1 MPFTIRPFA
10 ATAGGRTS
18 EAYELSDSDGHVRAE
33 VWPAHGFNCLKWQRR
48 MDDGS
53 WRDILYTAPDWE
65 TNPVPTRSGHP
76 ILFPFPNRI
85 AGGKFE
91 FEGREYQ
98 LPLNDSTKQNAI
110 HGFTPRN
117 PWRVVDS
124 GATEYSAFIEGEFQ
138 LSRDLPES
146 LALWP
151 ADFILRVKYELS
163 HSTLTVLATVENP
176 VSKNLPF
183 GLGYH
188 PYFAVPE
195 GIDSALLGASTDELW
210 ELKDS
215 IPTGL
220 RVNVPESLDFSGS
233 RPIGSVALDTL
244 YRSPDLSKYGG
255 FFGSLTG
262 ADGGNHLEI
271 RASSEF
277 RDWVLFT
284 PSHRKAIAI
293 EPYTCA
299 TNAANLADAGWRV
312 LKPGEV
318 FHSRVEYLFE

>member
-18 EAYELSDSDGHVRAE
+18 EAFELCDTDGHVRAE

-48 MDDGS
+48 IDGR
-53 WRDILYTAPDWE
+53 WRDILYAAPDWAE
-65 TNPVPTRSGHP
+65 NPVPTRSGHP

-85 AGGKFE
+85 AAGTFE
-91 FEGREYQ
+91 FEGRRYQ
-98 LPLNDSTKQNAI
+98 LPLNDSAKENAI

-124 GATEYSAFIEGEFQ
+124 GTADRSAFLEGEFQ

-151 ADFILRVKYELS
+151 ADFILRVNYELS
-163 HSTLTVLATVENP
+163 HSTLTVEAIVRNP
-176 VSKNLPF
+176 DSKNLPF

-195 GIDSALLGASTDELW
+195 GIDSAVLGAPTEELW
-210 ELKDS
+210 ELNES
-215 IPTGL
+215 IPSGIRT
-220 RVNVPESLDFSGS
+220 PASSALDFRER
-233 RPIGSVALDTL
+233 RPIGPVALDTL
-244 YRSPDLSKYGG
+244 YRRAPSRVPYFADLTESSGRR
-255 FFGSLTG
+255 SVQI
-262 ADGGNHLEI
+262 E
-271 RASSEF
+271 ASEEFSEL
-277 RDWVLFT
+277 VLFT
-284 PSHRKAIAI
+284 PSHREAIAI

-299 TNAANLADAGWRV
+299 TNAANLAGAGWRA

-318 FHSRVEYLFE
+318 FRGRVEYRFG